1 MANTVQ
7 LEDERN
13 DLLHMDFRDK
23 AGRLPDGT
31 PLFLDANAN
40 NIKVG
45 DLVGLALGA
54 PDRSQ
59 THTAGHSEMGIVMEL
74 ITEDPLLS
82 LGYDVRI
89 VKVKWLRSGVCCGYP
104 NDLVVV
110 AK

>member
-1 MANTVQ
+1 MSSAFTYTSTAV
-7 LEDERN
+7 
-13 DLLHMDFRDK
+13 DLREG

-40 NIKVG
+40 YIKVG
-45 DLVGLALGA
+45 DLVGLALGS
-54 PDRSQ
+54 PRRSL
-59 THTAGHSEMGIVMEL
+59 HTAGHSEMGIVMEL

-104 NDLVVV
+104 NDLVVI

>member
-23 AGRLPDGT
+23 ASRLPDGT

-40 NIKVG
+40 YIKVG
-45 DLVGLALGA
+45 DLVGLALGS
-54 PDRSQ
+54 PRGLL
-59 THTAGHSEMGIVMEL
+59 HTGRHSEMGIVLEL

-89 VKVKWLRSGVCCGYP
+89 VKVKWLRSGVCCG
-104 NDLVVV
+104 
-110 AK
+110 